1 MKKIFFTII
10 FTALSI
16 ALFAQTKEEKLQQLM
31 QAYSATG
38 KLNGSVLITQN
49 GKTLLNQGYGLS
61 NVADNLSNKPTT
73 IFQIG
78 SVTKQFTAAII
89 LKLKEKEL
97 SELKE

>member
-1 MKKIFFTII
+1 
-10 FTALSI
+10 
-16 ALFAQTKEEKLQQLM
+16 M

-97 SELKE
+97 LSTLDKIDIYFPNYPNGDKIRIEHLLTHTSGI